1 MLSKLS
7 SRNVLILFVLTLYFL
22 LLGYKLM
29 RLGIHGDGLEYA
41 TVARNMADGLG
52 TLWKPYL
59 DDAIHPVFHEHPP
72 LVFWFQSIFFRL
84 FGDGPYFENFY
95 GFFAGLIILGCMAWF
110 WQQIRRDFGLTSI
123 GNWWPL
129 LLIVPLPL
137 FTYTMQINRIV
148 VTYTILA
155 ILPTYVAY
163 LSVIGNKRT
172 IVFSLASGVLIY
184 LGFIAKGPV
193 AFFTFA
199 VPTIAWL
206 ALEAKLSK
214 VVISTLL
221 AMATFAVVLLATFH
235 FFPESIDFWRGF
247 WKAQVVASLK
257 SERAA
262 GDIHWYLVERWA
274 AEMAVPVVIAGLL
287 MALTRIS
294 FRQIKF
300 NRQALFFLL
309 IGLASSLPFLISTRQ
324 HNRYIFHSYPF
335 YVLSLA
341 FVTDSIAARI
351 ESLLSA
357 KPKFKIGIG
366 VIAVIFFIAA
376 FTSMLH
382 KKGHVRGR
390 EPFYYDIYLQKIQ
403 LPERT
408 TISVCPQDMI
418 SGDWLFADMMRF
430 YRVSLT
436 PAMGREFLIIAKDS
450 GCTVPEG
457 YQRIN
462 RQPTIKYILYQKN
475 KPENHQK

>member
-7 SRNVLILFVLTLYFL
+7 SRNVLILFVFTLYFL

-41 TVARNMADGLG
+41 TVALNMADGLG
-52 TLWKPYL
+52 SFWRPYL
-59 DDAIHPVFHEHPP
+59 DDTIHPVFHEHPP
-72 LVFWFQSIFFRL
+72 LVFWIQSIFFRL

-95 GFFAGLIILGCMAWF
+95 GFWAGLIILGCMALF
-110 WQQIRRDFGLTSI
+110 WQQVRRDFGLSAL

-137 FTYTMQINRIV
+137 FTYTMQTNRLV

-155 ILPTYVAY
+155 ILPAY
-163 LSVIGNKRT
+163 AAYRSVIGNKRT
-172 IVFSLASGVLIY
+172 ILFSLASGVLIY

-193 AFFTFA
+193 AFFALA
-199 VPTIAWL
+199 VPAIAWL

-221 AMATFAVVLLATFH
+221 AAVTFTVVLLATFH
-235 FFPESIDFWRGF
+235 FFPESADFWRGF

-262 GDIHWYLVERWA
+262 GDTHWYLLERWA
-274 AEMAVPVVIAGLL
+274 AEMAVPVVVAGFL
-287 MALTRIS
+287 MVLTRLS
-294 FRQIKF
+294 FRQIRF

-341 FVTDSIAARI
+341 FVADSIAARI
-351 ESLLSA
+351 ESILSDRPRLRA
-357 KPKFKIGIG
+357 ATGA
-366 VIAVIFFIAA
+366 IALVFFLAA
-376 FTSMLH
+376 FTSMLY
-382 KKGHVRGR
+382 KKDHIRGR
-390 EPFYYDIYLQKIQ
+390 RPFYKDIYQQKIQ

-408 TISVCPQDMI
+408 TISACPGAMI
-418 SGDWLFADMMRF
+418 HPDWLFADMMRF

-436 PAMGREFLIIAKDS
+436 PEMGNEYLLIAKDS

-462 RQPTIKYILYQKN
+462 QEPTLKYILYK
-475 KPENHQK
+475 KTPSE